1 MEIFWH
7 GCRKRRLIDMK
18 RERGSIKKYY
28 PQIKEMHE
36 QGICAQ
42 DIADVLGMER
52 TSIHNAIANLGLAQ
66 KRNYIDETKLIYAEK
81 KEPVLE
87 KVIIDGKVY
96 TDITQLFIPI

>member
-1 MEIFWH
+1 
-7 GCRKRRLIDMK
+7 MK

-28 PQIKEMHE
+28 QQIKEMHE

-52 TSIHNAIANLGLAQ
+52 TSIHNAIANMGLAQ

-87 KVIIDGKVY
+87 KIIIDGKTY

>member
-1 MEIFWH
+1 
-7 GCRKRRLIDMK
+7 MK
-18 RERGSIKKYY
+18 RERGSIKKHY
-28 PQIKEMHE
+28 PEIKEMHE
-36 QGICAQ
+36 QGMCAQ

-52 TSIHNAIANLGLAQ
+52 TSIHNAIANMGLAQ

-87 KVIIDGKVY
+87 KIIIDGKTY